1 MTSEQGAGALPNQE
15 AQGTAEGVYLEA
27 HASDDARVIQAGRD
41 LHIRHEMEGVGTRR
55 VQGAEV
61 VEECP
66 YPGLAAFGPEDA
78 RWFFGRDAL
87 LAELTGLLSAQP
99 SCQGPVLLVAPSGA
113 GKSSLLHA
121 GLIPALNRGVL
132 PQPGSRRWPRLL
144 FTPTAHP
151 LAALASQLSA
161 VTGIPPD
168 HVSEA
173 LTEAP
178 GRAAD
183 LVREAMS
190 AGRVPGGTVVVVD
203 QFEETFALCE
213 DEKERAVFV
222 EALCAL
228 ESAGGLVVLSLRADF
243 YLQACAYPMLRAAL
257 RDRQIL
263 MGPMSAGELRRAIV
277 YPSHMAGLELE
288 PGLIELL
295 IRDLGGIPGS
305 SSGPAGAS
313 GYDAGR
319 LPLLAHALRAT
330 WQQRHG
336 HLLTVDGY
344 LTTGGIP
351 HAIAASAERTF
362 GRLTTVEQ
370 ELARLLFL
378 RMVRIGDRADDT
390 RRQVAHAELVQG
402 SGSPANVEAVIEA
415 FTQAR
420 LLTRE
425 REAVE
430 ITHEALL
437 REWPRLRGW
446 IDTDRADRLVQQ
458 DIEEQATGWETAGRD
473 PSLLYRGT
481 RLAAASTWAARPSS
495 RGELTARAQAFID
508 ASVRQKRRVTRR
520 RQGAFAALTV
530 LTLGASVLA
539 GVAVVQRQDAIRERD
554 QANFNEVNAEAAS
567 LSRTNPSLAAQLSLV
582 AYRMKQTPDLY
593 TSLVDTEAQGLA
605 TPLALGAQTFTHL
618 TYGPGGRILAG
629 AGGRTIRLWNTT
641 DQERPV
647 PLGAPLAGIPA
658 NVNSV
663 TISPDGRILAA
674 GLSNGTARMW
684 NITDPAHPVSIGEPL
699 HVPGAHGTSA
709 WATFDPRGH
718 ILFTSVNGVLQL
730 WNVGDP
736 AKPAYLSSLA
746 PCSVE
751 SWALSPDGDHAGI
764 GCQSGKAYLAD
775 ISDPAHPRFQG
786 TLAASS
792 DGEPVTTLVFSP
804 DSRTLMTAAYSD
816 QTFTLW
822 NVTNPWKPA
831 LLAAPESGLENG
843 VESASFS
850 PDGSLLAIADHD
862 GTIQLYNAAVP
873 ADTDPASQPM
883 RAGASPAFAVAFS
896 PDGRTIASGYLNGS
910 MLLWSVPHLV
920 AASYYNSGYT
930 DGLAFNSNGTLLA
943 TTNSQSRVLD
953 LFEITDGSL
962 IRRVGS
968 YTVCPGDSQ
977 FDAFAPQGPVLA
989 IGCGDGYFRLWDTAD
1004 PFHVTALSPP
1014 LIAGS
1019 PSIYVNTVT
1028 FDQGGKIL
1036 TASDNGK
1043 VTLWNAADPAHP
1055 TQIGSF
1061 STDDHQKVWTSAAI
1075 SPDGRTVA
1083 VGVGATARLWNV
1095 ANPASPRTIGAPL
1108 PGLSSQFVNDLTFS
1122 PDGDLVAAAGDDNNI
1137 YLWHASGPHRGT
1149 LAATL
1154 AGHTDVVNGVA
1165 FNPDGDILASV
1176 SYDNTVRLWSIA
1188 QSGKAGP
1195 LGEPL
1200 IAHTDYALSVAFSPI
1215 GSIMASIGLDDMV
1228 YLWDLNVN
1236 DAISRICAATSGVLT
1251 PAQWRIDV
1259 PGVPY
1264 NPPCSGN
1271 S

>member
-1 MTSEQGAGALPNQE
+1 
-15 AQGTAEGVYLEA
+15 
-27 HASDDARVIQAGRD
+27 
-41 LHIRHEMEGVGTRR
+41 
-55 VQGAEV
+55 
-61 VEECP
+61 
-66 YPGLAAFGPEDA
+66 
-78 RWFFGRDAL
+78 
-87 LAELTGLLSAQP
+87 
-99 SCQGPVLLVAPSGA
+99 
-113 GKSSLLHA
+113 
-121 GLIPALNRGVL
+121 
-132 PQPGSRRWPRLL
+132 
-144 FTPTAHP
+144 
-151 LAALASQLSA
+151 
-161 VTGIPPD
+161 
-168 HVSEA
+168 
-173 LTEAP
+173 
-178 GRAAD
+178 
-183 LVREAMS
+183 
-190 AGRVPGGTVVVVD
+190 
-203 QFEETFALCE
+203 
-213 DEKERAVFV
+213 
-222 EALCAL
+222 
-228 ESAGGLVVLSLRADF
+228 
-243 YLQACAYPMLRAAL
+243 
-257 RDRQIL
+257 
-263 MGPMSAGELRRAIV
+263 
-277 YPSHMAGLELE
+277 
-288 PGLIELL
+288 
-295 IRDLGGIPGS
+295 
-305 SSGPAGAS
+305 
-313 GYDAGR
+313 
-319 LPLLAHALRAT
+319 
-330 WQQRHG
+330 
-336 HLLTVDGY
+336 
-344 LTTGGIP
+344 
-351 HAIAASAERTF
+351 
-362 GRLTTVEQ
+362 
-370 ELARLLFL
+370 
-378 RMVRIGDRADDT
+378 
-390 RRQVAHAELVQG
+390 
-402 SGSPANVEAVIEA
+402 
-415 FTQAR
+415 
-420 LLTRE
+420 
-425 REAVE
+425 
-430 ITHEALL
+430 
-437 REWPRLRGW
+437 
-446 IDTDRADRLVQQ
+446 
-458 DIEEQATGWETAGRD
+458 
-473 PSLLYRGT
+473 
-481 RLAAASTWAARPSS
+481 
-495 RGELTARAQAFID
+495 
-508 ASVRQKRRVTRR
+508 
-520 RQGAFAALTV
+520 
-530 LTLGASVLA
+530 
-539 GVAVVQRQDAIRERD
+539 
-554 QANFNEVNAEAAS
+554 
-567 LSRTNPSLAAQLSLV
+567 
-582 AYRMKQTPDLY
+582 
-593 TSLVDTEAQGLA
+593 
-605 TPLALGAQTFTHL
+605 
-618 TYGPGGRILAG
+618 
-629 AGGRTIRLWNTT
+629 
-641 DQERPV
+641 
-647 PLGAPLAGIPA
+647 
-658 NVNSV
+658 
-663 TISPDGRILAA
+663 
-674 GLSNGTARMW
+674 
-684 NITDPAHPVSIGEPL
+684 
-699 HVPGAHGTSA
+699 
-709 WATFDPRGH
+709 
-718 ILFTSVNGVLQL
+718 
-730 WNVGDP
+730 
-736 AKPAYLSSLA
+736 
-746 PCSVE
+746 
-751 SWALSPDGDHAGI
+751 
-764 GCQSGKAYLAD
+764 
-775 ISDPAHPRFQG
+775 
-786 TLAASS
+786 
-792 DGEPVTTLVFSP
+792 
-804 DSRTLMTAAYSD
+804 MTAAYSD